1 MSDPVAWQ
9 SAGCQSPHCEC
20 DELARLHCSAKLM
33 DRMLDYGRIESR
45 ILAAACETATS
56 RTVQTTAPPVSGQ
69 GAQHECHEHGGVEQ
83 RGSVR
88 RVLPKLSEGRGV
100 DEDARYYPSSGGPAA
115 VHAVARRCCELAGCR
130 TGTCLACLATRQ
142 RHRPADDVP
151 RSGDLV
157 QREAAQAVIR
167 HRAWVDWA
175 LCGWSKSQVDGLRL
189 SSAGVSQASDR

>member
-1 MSDPVAWQ
+1 MFVWWFY
-9 SAGCQSPHCEC
+9 EWTKT
-20 DELARLHCSAKLM
+20 R
-33 DRMLDYGRIESR
+33 R
-45 ILAAACETATS
+45 LAAACQAAAY
-56 RTVQTTAPPVSGQ
+56 RAKQAAAAPVPRSG
-69 GAQHECHEHGGVEQ
+69 AEHERHEHGGIEQ
-83 RGSVR
+83 GGSVR

-100 DEDARYYPSSGGPAA
+100 DEDARYYPTSGGPAA

-130 TGTCLACLATRQ
+130 AGTCLACLATRQ

-151 RSGDLV
+151 GSGDLV
-157 QREAAQAVIR
+157 QREAAQAAIR